1 MEVDQDQSTIPSS
14 RKVAIVA
21 NMTALAL
28 LGNYALVGVPN
39 VELGSVVIFI
49 TALVFGLPMGIW
61 TALLT
66 SIIFSTIN
74 PWGPFIPQIW
84 LTQMIGWVYVAMV
97 GGFLARK
104 EPDRYQNP
112 AVMFVVGAFLAAVF
126 DLVTNIGYSLV
137 YNVPYS
143 LAIILGLPFMITHVV
158 TSAFILAFVVPVVE
172 PILKKSMASMIWNA
186 PNEELVVIEGQQG
199 PEEAI

>member
-1 MEVDQDQSTIPSS
+1 MDTQESQRRIPSS

-28 LGNYALVGVPN
+28 LGNYALVGIPN

-49 TALVFGLPMGIW
+49 TALVFGLPLGIW

-84 LTQMIGWVYVAMV
+84 LTQLIGWLYIAMV
-97 GGFLARK
+97 GGLLGGREHAQ
-104 EPDRYQNP
+104 YQKRTHL
-112 AVMFVVGAFLAAVF
+112 FVIGAFLAAVF
-126 DLVTNIGYSLV
+126 DLVTNVGYSLV
-137 YNVPYS
+137 YNVPYVV
-143 LAIILGLPFMITHVV
+143 AVILGLPFMAIHVI
-158 TSAFILAFVVPVVE
+158 SNAFILALVVPIVE
-172 PILKKSMASMIWNA
+172 PILKKDMASMIWDT
-186 PNEELVVIEGQQG
+186 PSKELHPIETQ
-199 PEEAI
+199 PESMEKV

>member
-1 MEVDQDQSTIPSS
+1 MGEEGSQQSIPSS

-28 LGNYALVGVPN
+28 LGNYALVGIPN

-61 TALLT
+61 TSLLT

-84 LTQMIGWVYVAMV
+84 FTQMIGWLYIAMV
-97 GGFLARK
+97 GGLLGRRK
-104 EPDRYQNP
+104 LNTYQKP
-112 AVMFVVGAFLAAVF
+112 IEMFVVGAFLAAVF

-137 YNVPYS
+137 YNVPY
-143 LAIILGLPFMITHVV
+143 AVAVVLGLPFMVIHVV
-158 TSAFILAFVVPVVE
+158 SNAFILAFVVPIVE
-172 PILKKSMASMIWNA
+172 PIIKKNMASMIWNT
-186 PNEELVVIEGQQG
+186 PNEELYIAKDQESG
-199 PEEAI
+199 EEM